1 MSVYF
6 TQGKGWRYDFTQ
18 KGVRY
23 TNAWF
28 KTKSKAKDAEAK
40 RKEEILNPKQEKQTP
55 TAMGFLDLVNRR
67 LDHVKAYNSASYYK
81 DHRYMAK
88 RWAREW
94 KDRGAEEIPTDEIQ
108 AFVLRRSKVSPFTA
122 NNELRCLRGLF
133 NFGIKRGW
141 ISTNPTRN
149 ISFLPVEKRIKYVP
163 PKGDVLKV
171 IMAANPETQDY
182 LWVIKDTMGRMG
194 EVNRLRWSDVNF
206 EERCV
211 ILYTRKKRG
220 GHLTPRKVPMT
231 QKLFEILSH
240 RFSHRD
246 KQKPWVFW
254 HRHWDR
260 KKKEWVEGPYKER
273 KTVMR
278 SLCKKAGVKYFRY
291 HPLRHLGASLLDRA
305 NVNIG
310 SIQRILGH
318 ENRSTTEIYLHSI
331 GEAEREAMRI
341 FEEVSENSHT
351 NSHTESHTEA
361 KEKLANSANPLIF
374 MEPTDGLEPPTR

>member
-6 TQGKGWRYDFTQ
+6 KKEKGWRFDFTLNRI
-18 KGVRY
+18 RY

-28 KTKSKAKDAEAK
+28 KTKAEAKMAEAK
-40 RKEEILNPKQEKQTP
+40 RKEEILNPKQEKETP
-55 TAMGFLDLVNRR
+55 TVMGFLDLVNRR
-67 LDHVKAYNSASYYK
+67 LDHVRVYNSASYYK
-81 DHRYMAK
+81 DHVYMAK
-88 RWAREW
+88 RWVREW
-94 KDRGAEEIPTDEIQ
+94 KDRSSEEISTDEIQ
-108 AFVLRRSKVSPFTA
+108 AFVLRRSRVSPFTA
-122 NNELRCLRGLF
+122 NNDLRCLRALF

-149 ISFLPVEKRIKYVP
+149 ISFLPIDKRIKYVP
-163 PKGDVLKV
+163 LKEDVLKV
-171 IMAANPETQDY
+171 IMAADPETQDY
-182 LWVIKDTMGRMG
+182 LWVIKETMGRMS
-194 EVNRLRWSDVNF
+194 EINRLTWSDVDF

-231 QKLFEILSH
+231 QKLFGVLSH
-240 RFSHRD
+240 RYSHRD
-246 KQKPWVFW
+246 KSKPWVFW

-273 KTVMR
+273 KTVMK
-278 SLCKKAGVKYFRY
+278 SLCKKAGVRYFRY

-331 GEAEREAMRI
+331 GESEREAMRI
-341 FEEVSENSHT
+341 FEWVSE
-351 NSHTESHTEA
+351 NSHTESHTETK
-361 KEKLANSANPLIF
+361 KEV
-374 MEPTDGLEPPTR
+374 GQYR

>member
-6 TQGKGWRYDFTQ
+6 LKRKGWRYDFTLN
-18 KGVRY
+18 GIRY

-28 KTKSKAKDAEAK
+28 ETKTKAKKAEEK
-40 RKEEILNPKQEKQTP
+40 RKEEILNPKQEKETP
-55 TAMGFLDLVNRR
+55 TVMGFLDLVNRR

-81 DHRYMAK
+81 DHVYMAK
-88 RWAREW
+88 RWVREW
-94 KDRGAEEIPTDEIQ
+94 KDRSSEEISTDEIQ
-108 AFVLRRSKVSPFTA
+108 AFVLRRSRVSPFTA

-133 NFGIKRGW
+133 NFGIKRSW

-149 ISFLPVEKRIKYVP
+149 ISFLSVEKRIKYVP
-163 PKGDVLKV
+163 PKEDVLKV
-171 IMAANPETQDY
+171 IMAADPETQDY
-182 LWVIKDTMGRMG
+182 LWVIKETMGRMS
-194 EVNRLRWSDVNF
+194 EINHLTWSDVNF
-206 EERCV
+206 EEKCV

-231 QKLFEILSH
+231 QKLFGVLSH
-240 RFSHRD
+240 RYSHRD
-246 KQKPWVFW
+246 KSQPWVFW
-254 HRHWDR
+254 HWHWDR

-273 KTVMR
+273 KTVMK

-291 HPLRHLGASLLDRA
+291 HPLRHLGASMLDRA

-331 GEAEREAMRI
+331 GESEREAMRI
-341 FEEVSENSHT
+341 FEWVSENSHI
-351 NSHTESHTEA
+351 ESHTETK
-361 KEKLANSANPLIF
+361 KEVGQNA
-374 MEPTDGLEPPTR
+374 